1 MINIENAQLE
11 KIIIHYVGNK
21 SREEGCH
28 FSEMAATPSARLK
41 QLLLQHYLLPL
52 SEAKTPSL
60 FFHESDLSL
69 NAMAQFTSSIFAEPE
84 SFEETSEKI
93 AKHLYSV
100 LEHPNIVGGEFM
112 VMLFSGL
119 ELNGEET
126 QAIAVLKVE
135 GKASFLDIQNENGTL
150 ELVDKEGIALSEIQ
164 KGALIFEAE
173 NCVLAIDIFKKHTK
187 YWLDDFLKIQP
198 MQTEEATLKAG
209 RDLLRGVT
217 NKIETPE
224 KHLEFNHS
232 LDNYLE
238 EHEAVRF
245 EDLEVLSR
253 PYIEPEA
260 YSEAYTKAE
269 EKAGFPFK
277 QGYAMPAS
285 EFRGEVNKVMRTTR
299 ITKGVNLVV
308 SDSDTYLNK
317 IELEER
323 EGGLRAII
331 EFDIYEDEDSLE

>member
-1 MINIENAQLE
+1 MINIENAELE

-21 SREEGCH
+21 SREEGCQ
-28 FSEMAATPSARLK
+28 FSESVATPSARLK

-52 SEAKTPSL
+52 SEAKSPSI
-60 FFHESDLSL
+60 FFHESDLGL
-69 NAMAQFTSSIFAEPE
+69 NAMAQFSRAIFNTPAE
-84 SFEETSEKI
+84 FEKISEQI

-119 ELNGEET
+119 KIKGQES
-126 QAIAVLKVE
+126 QALAVLKVE
-135 GKASFLDIQNENGTL
+135 GKASFLDIHNENGTL

-217 NKIETPE
+217 QRIASPDE
-224 KHLEFNHS
+224 HLEFNHT
-232 LDNYLE
+232 LGDYLE
-238 EHEAVRF
+238 SREEVRF
-245 EDLEVLSR
+245 EDLEALAR
-253 PYIEPEA
+253 PYVAPEA
-260 YSEAYTKAE
+260 YSELYTKAE
-269 EKAGFPFK
+269 ERAGFPIR
-277 QGYAMPAS
+277 QDYAMPTS
-285 EFRGEVNKVMRTTR
+285 EFRQEARKVMRTTR
-299 ITKGVNLVV
+299 IVEGVNLVV
-308 SDSDTYLNK
+308 SDEDTYLNK

-323 EGGLRAII
+323 EGGVRAII
-331 EFDIYEDEDSLE
+331 EFDIYKDEE